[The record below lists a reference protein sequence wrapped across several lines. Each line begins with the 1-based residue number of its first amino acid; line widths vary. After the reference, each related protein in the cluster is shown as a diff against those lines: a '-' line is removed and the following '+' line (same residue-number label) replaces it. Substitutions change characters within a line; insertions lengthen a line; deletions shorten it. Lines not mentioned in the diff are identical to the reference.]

1 MLGINTSQV
10 LVNIIS
16 KNQEMLVNPN
26 FNHFKVRKRK
36 FYKELKTIK
45 YLALEDTTII
55 VVFV

>member
-1 MLGINTSQV
+1 MLEINISQV
-10 LVNIIS
+10 LVNTIL
-16 KNQEMLVNPN
+16 KDQEMLVNPN

-45 YLALEDTTII
+45 FWDLEDIIII